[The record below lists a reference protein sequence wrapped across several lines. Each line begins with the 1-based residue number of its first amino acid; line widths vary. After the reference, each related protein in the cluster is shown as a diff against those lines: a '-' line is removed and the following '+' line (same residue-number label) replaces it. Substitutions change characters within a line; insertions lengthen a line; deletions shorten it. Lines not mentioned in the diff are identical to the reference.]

1 MNDPNPHLRSI
12 DQDEC
17 WELLHTAVIGMVAF
31 VDDDG
36 QQLVPVNIHVIDRR
50 LFFQINESTLL
61 GRLAA
66 GHDDVA
72 VMASYADTVLAH
84 GWNVTVRGSSRRI
97 DDDQVRD
104 AIEHSGRR
112 LPWAGD
118 DRTVMVE
125 IVPRSVDGRS
135 AQRH

>member
-72 VMASYADTVLAH
+72 VLASYADTVLAH

>member
-1 MNDPNPHLRSI
+1 MNDPNPHLSAI

-17 WELLHTAVIGMVAF
+17 WELLRTAVIGMVAF

-36 QQLVPVNIHVIDRR
+36 QQLVPVNIHAIDRH

-61 GRLAA
+61 GRLAT

-72 VMASYADTVLAH
+72 VLVSYADTVLAH
-84 GWNVTVRGSSRRI
+84 GWNVTVRGSSRRT
-97 DDDQVRD
+97 DDDQVRQT
-104 AIEHSGRR
+104 IEHSGRR

-118 DRTVMVE
+118 DRTVIVE
-125 IVPRSVDGRS
+125 VVPRSVEGRR
-135 AQRH
+135 ARRH